1 MSYLFIILFAITL
14 IYFALSERVKKF
26 VWLLSIQGFILFGVV
41 FFNLNEI
48 ELFDFIFILTETI
61 LVKAIVVPLFL
72 NRIRKHNHLS
82 REHNPS
88 VPVFYSIILV
98 ILSLILSF
106 VLSNHLSNNQIHTK
120 YFTVAFAAIIF
131 GIYFIIIHKNIFS
144 HVVGYLIIE
153 NGIFL
158 MSLAV
163 GSTMPMMVNL
173 AILLDVLMGILVL
186 GIFINQVGDTFKS
199 IEIDQLSKL
208 KDLQNVINILH
219 IIDRFKFDYFLC

>member
-26 VWLLSIQGFILFGVV
+26 VWLLSVQGFILFGVV

-48 ELFDFIFILTETI
+48 ELFDFIFILIETI
-61 LVKAIVVPLFL
+61 LVKAIVVPWFL

-82 REHNPS
+82 REHKPS
-88 VPVFYSIILV
+88 IPVFYSIIMV
-98 ILSLILSF
+98 VVSLILSF
-106 VLSNHLSNNQIHTK
+106 VVSSYLDNNQIHTK
-120 YFTVAFAAIIF
+120 FFTVAFASILF
-131 GIYFIIIHKNIFS
+131 GVYFIIIHKNIFS

-158 MSLAV
+158 LSLSV

-173 AILLDVLMGILVL
+173 AILLDVLMGVLVL
-186 GIFINQVGDTFKS
+186 GIFINHVGDTFKS

-208 KDLQNVINILH
+208 KD
-219 IIDRFKFDYFLC
+219 

>member
-26 VWLLSIQGFILFGVV
+26 VWILSIQGFLLFGVV

-48 ELFDFIFILTETI
+48 ELFDFLFILIETI
-61 LVKAIVVPLFL
+61 LVKAIIVPWFL
-72 NRIRKHNHLS
+72 NRVRKRNNLS

-88 VPVFYSIILV
+88 VPVFYSIIV
-98 ILSLILSF
+98 VVLSLILSF
-106 VLSNHLSNNQIHTK
+106 IMSNHLNNSQIHTK
-120 YFTVAFAAIIF
+120 FFTVAFASVIF

-158 MSLAV
+158 LSLAV

-173 AILLDVLMGILVL
+173 AILLDVLMGVL
-186 GIFINQVGDTFKS
+186 LLGTFINHIGDTFKS
-199 IEIDQLSKL
+199 IETDQLSKI
-208 KDLQNVINILH
+208 KD
-219 IIDRFKFDYFLC
+219 

>member
-26 VWLLSIQGFILFGVV
+26 VWLLSVQGFILFGVV

-48 ELFDFIFILTETI
+48 EIFDFIFILIETI
-61 LVKAIVVPLFL
+61 LVKAIIVPWFL
-72 NRIRKHNHLS
+72 NRVRKHNHLS

-88 VPVFYSIILV
+88 VPVFYSIIMV
-98 ILSLILSF
+98 VFSLILSF
-106 VLSNHLSNNQIHTK
+106 ILSSYLIDIHIHTK
-120 YFTVAFAAIIF
+120 FFTVAFASILF
-131 GIYFIIIHKNIFS
+131 GMYFIIIHKNIFS

-173 AILLDVLMGILVL
+173 AILLDVLMGVLVL
-186 GIFINQVGDTFKS
+186 GVFINQVGDTFKS
-199 IEIDQLSKL
+199 VEVDQLSNL
-208 KDLQNVINILH
+208 KD
-219 IIDRFKFDYFLC
+219 

>member
-41 FFNLNEI
+41 FFNLNKI

-61 LVKAIVVPLFL
+61 LVKAIMVPWFL
-72 NRIRKHNHLS
+72 KRVRKHNHLS

-106 VLSNHLSNNQIHTK
+106 ILSNHLSNNQIHTK
-120 YFTVAFAAIIF
+120 YFTVAFASILF

-173 AILLDVLMGILVL
+173 AILLDVLMGVLVL
-186 GIFINQVGDTFKS
+186 GIFINHVGDTFNS
-199 IEIDQLSKL
+199 VEIDQLTKL
-208 KDLQNVINILH
+208 KD
-219 IIDRFKFDYFLC
+219 